1 MGYVETKI
9 GMPGDK
15 IMVDGE
21 MNTIAPDAKEAEE
34 PPPPEP
40 PKKGAKISLILPL
53 DLDHAEGAPV
63 KIIKAEEKK
72 KEEKK
77 EKKKEEKKE
86 KKKEEKKK
94 EKKEE
99 KKEVEEATVLTEPA
113 KKGDTF
119 IYVETKIGM
128 PGDKIMVDGEM
139 NTIAPDAKEAKEPP
153 PPEPPKKGAK

>member
-1 MGYVETKI
+1 MGREKE
-9 GMPGDK
+9 G
-15 IMVDGE
+15 GE
-21 MNTIAPDAKEAEE
+21 KGGGQEALRGREGCQGGEKEE
-34 PPPPEP
+34 
-40 PKKGAKISLILPL
+40 KK
-53 DLDHAEGAPV
+53 
-63 KIIKAEEKK
+63 EEKK

-77 EKKKEEKKE
+77 DEKKKEEKKE
-86 KKKEEKKK
+86 A
-94 EKKEE
+94 

-153 PPEPPKKGAK
+153 